1 MLATADAGAPTI
13 GAVEAAGRAM
23 PPRAAGWGEVV
34 IATAQWVLGR
44 PPAYGIA
51 ASLPGLHLGETIY
64 HPAGEPGPLSRAA
77 AALVR
82 RGLPHVDAERLARA
96 RVAESLIAQ
105 LARVPSF
112 HPVRPIVG
120 GTPGYL
126 RLPVLDEAGRRPV
139 PEMGIVRSY
148 PRPLAEEAELAP
160 IIHRGEPDAPG
171 ARDICRKLLTLPVHE
186 YVTTADERQIVE
198 WASSVAMG

>member
-1 MLATADAGAPTI
+1 
-13 GAVEAAGRAM
+13 VEAAGRAM

-44 PPAYGIA
+44 PSAYGIA

-82 RGLPHVDAERLARA
+82 RGLPQVDAERLARA

-112 HPVRPIVG
+112 HPVRPITG

-126 RLPVLDEAGRRPV
+126 RLPVLDEAGRRAV

-148 PRPLAEEAELAP
+148 PRPLNEEAEMAP
-160 IIHRGEPDAPG
+160 IIHRGEPDTPG

-186 YVTTADERQIVE
+186 YVTAADERQIVE
-198 WASSVAMG
+198 WASTVAMG